1 MALTGKRLSS
11 RFRGL
16 TQRFV
21 TNSASVHD
29 SEHFFVPQRMK
40 IKDFKVKVK
49 EKTGVD
55 VQYQRLLYGGKD
67 LGKDPQDDE
76 KCLGDYPPLSNH
88 SQLQLVTRLPGG
100 SSRVVDP
107 SIRRSKGPCMIT
119 YVEYDTPE
127 CVILPCNHIV
137 YPDDMMS
144 FCHNEVFDNRKW
156 EIRCFQFGCQT
167 EWPLSFIAKCGA
179 TRHEIELLEKGLSEN
194 QCNLNPAV
202 DIRQCPGCH
211 SYCERIDPSNSRVC
225 CWQCTKKQAPKAYEF
240 CWDCF
245 GQWIGDHK
253 CPLAEAMKI
262 LSSAPEKEIINGI
275 KCPSIRACPKC
286 NTMIEHKDR
295 CKHMACKSPACKQKF
310 CFICLRPQVN
320 GSWQCGGAYT
330 NCDPAPRQ
338 KRLTTR

>member
-1 MALTGKRLSS
+1 
-11 RFRGL
+11 
-16 TQRFV
+16 
-21 TNSASVHD
+21 
-29 SEHFFVPQRMK
+29 MK

-76 KCLGDYPPLSNH
+76 KCLGDYPPLSNQ

-100 SSRVVDP
+100 TSRVVDP

-119 YVEYDTPE
+119 YVDYDTPE

-137 YPDDMMS
+137 HPEDMMK
-144 FCHNEVFDNRKW
+144 FCHNEVIDKRKL
-156 EIRCFQFGCQT
+156 EIRCYQVGCQT
-167 EWPLSFIAKCGA
+167 EWPLSLIAKCGA
-179 TRHEIELLEKGLSEN
+179 THQELELLAKGLSEN

-211 SYCERIDPSNSRVC
+211 SYCERIDPSNSRAR
-225 CWQCTKKQAPKAYEF
+225 CWQCTKKAGKAFEF

-253 CPLAEAMKI
+253 CPLAQARKI
-262 LSSAPEKEIINGI
+262 LSSAPEKEIYGV

-286 NTMIEHKDR
+286 NTLIEHKDR
-295 CKHMACKSPACKQKF
+295 CKHMTCKNITCKQNF
-310 CFICLRPQVN
+310 CFICLRPMVNVN
-320 GSWQCGGAYT
+320 GSWQCGGG
-330 NCDPAPRQ
+330 CDPAPRQ
-338 KRLTTR
+338 KLDPDTDYI